1 MYLQCSKNTMKTT
14 KLTKYET
21 KQNKKMNKIIKEKQD
36 KGKYKLILGYHYLY
50 CLELLWLEDCACTLV
65 ICLSV
70 TLDLG
75 STSLELRISQLA
87 LWWYFLASLDDDDEY
102 GFELDFCNIL
112 STLFLLQKI
121 NRKCFKNW
129 QEFYLCVCYCFRKLL
144 PRGK

>member
-1 MYLQCSKNTMKTT
+1 MYLQCSKNTTKTT

-36 KGKYKLILGYHYLY
+36 KGKYKLILGYYYLY

-75 STSLELRISQLA
+75 STSLALRISQLA
-87 LWWYFLASLDDDDEY
+87 L
-102 GFELDFCNIL
+102 
-112 STLFLLQKI
+112 
-121 NRKCFKNW
+121 
-129 QEFYLCVCYCFRKLL
+129 
-144 PRGK
+144 

>member
-36 KGKYKLILGYHYLY
+36 KGKYKLILGYYYLY
-50 CLELLWLEDCACTLV
+50 CLELLWLEDCTLV

-70 TLDLG
+70 TLDLR

-87 LWWYFLASLDDDDEY
+87 L
-102 GFELDFCNIL
+102 
-112 STLFLLQKI
+112 
-121 NRKCFKNW
+121 
-129 QEFYLCVCYCFRKLL
+129 
-144 PRGK
+144 